1 VIITVEDKPGQLNKI
16 LTTMQNFKID
26 MTSIHSK
33 PPKHNKG
40 GVRTMNFHID
50 FVGDFKDLNV

>member
-1 VIITVEDKPGQLNKI
+1 
-16 LTTMQNFKID
+16 MQNFNID